1 MGACA
6 ALDGLYRRCKYGG
19 SYYMTTSLTKYNDWL
34 QELGMY
40 PEEVVKELVQSFGVS
55 YPCHDNMMA
64 QTTKTLGGL
73 VKKIPQIM
81 VGNFG
86 KFEETPFGIPVKY
99 LKPVISIRGTV
110 NEFLCPPRPHGYDKP
125 EFPKYR

>member
-1 MGACA
+1 
-6 ALDGLYRRCKYGG
+6 
-19 SYYMTTSLTKYNDWL
+19 MTTSLTKYNDWL

-55 YPCHDNMMA
+55 YRCHDNMMA